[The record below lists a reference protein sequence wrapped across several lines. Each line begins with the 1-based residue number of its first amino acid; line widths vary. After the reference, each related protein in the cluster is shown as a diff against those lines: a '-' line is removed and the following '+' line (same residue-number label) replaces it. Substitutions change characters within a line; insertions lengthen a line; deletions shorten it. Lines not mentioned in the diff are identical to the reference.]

1 MASVADI
8 LSRLG
13 QLHAHGFLTDEEFT
27 EQKDAFLSASD
38 ADELTPES
46 MGAADGELGELEKLA
61 ELCRAHV
68 LTREEF
74 VLQKRAILQTGT
86 SNVVRDFRYEA
97 DIDATSRTSPLPV
110 GWEFLPSDA
119 VTVLWLVTVV
129 LLAGAAWFAFRGTS
143 VTENAWVSPSIVR
156 TAPVTFACSTVWDG
170 WIAKHAYTAGDG
182 TTYGSLTGSRTPDE
196 KIYEYDDVLTSANAA
211 CLNANHGR
219 VHLFWTLIVLA
230 ALALIGSEV
239 VRNRASRAKYRED
252 EAPTSS

>member
-46 MGAADGELGELEKLA
+46 MEAADGELGELEKLA

-182 TTYGSLTGSRTPDE
+182 TTYGSLT
-196 KIYEYDDVLTSANAA
+196 SANAA